1 MFVQIPGILIHTVYL
16 FILQKISKIKYLV
29 LSCQKLRKMMESLLI
44 SKFNFSF
51 TKKKFESKN
60 ASSPFLLGLNFQI
73 SKLTNWQI
81 SKLNNF
87 QIKNLALSF
96 IALLMLANGVHA
108 ATITSAATGNWS
120 ATGTWVGG
128 VVPTSSDD
136 VVIANGHSVTV
147 NGTYSCASLTIAT
160 GSTATSVLIG
170 SNSLTVSGATTINGP
185 SGGVNKFVQVTT
197 GTFNSA
203 SVSVTSSGNA
213 ARDSYLHINGTG
225 VMNITGNISLA
236 GSGTMTYILFGGD
249 GTLNVGGTI
258 NGTTGGF
265 ITSTT
270 GGSTSAGPTTGTV
283 NYNNSGAQNIGAYT
297 YYNLTTSGSGT
308 KTLAGNITAS
318 NIFTVGVNTTLDANT
333 RTITLS
339 GSGTPFVINGTFS
352 PGTST
357 VSYSN
362 ATSAST
368 NTNIAL
374 ANYNN
379 LTASPASACLRTLPN
394 TGTIGISGTFTVGS
408 ATYTTTGSTIDFNG
422 SVTQTIPALM
432 YNNLTSS
439 NSGARTLANSGT
451 IGVAGVFTPGSNTYT
466 NTGST
471 INYNG
476 TGEQTVKAF
485 NYNNLTISGSRG
497 SNNVILESSG
507 TIGIAG
513 TYSVSATFSGGGF
526 ITTGSTVNWSSTVTA
541 NIPVLASISGSNY
554 NNLTLSGASGTKTFP
569 SDCSIGGTFTVS
581 GANAIILNNS
591 TTPRTFN
598 VGNLTMSAG
607 SLNVSAL
614 TGNYSFVINI
624 SGNYSKTAGT
634 ISNASSAGINTIRF
648 NGGINQTFSE
658 AGTMNYTVWEIT
670 NNSTVEMNSNWP
682 MNGIIGQAFLVES
695 GSTLNAKTFQITTNV
710 TSPDIA
716 NLNLQGKLITANTNG
731 LNGSTLTT
739 LSSTNTP
746 TLTLGANSEVVYNSG
761 STQTVTART
770 DYATLTIANTG
781 SGSSTTEGNI
791 TCTSLNLTSGILTN
805 ANTLLVSGSSA
816 GSVTGGS
823 TTAFVNG
830 PLRRTLAS
838 GLNSNNTTY
847 SFPVGKGTTYYPFS
861 IEGNGI
867 ANLQTGA
874 TSPVISVEAFAAS
887 TGGTYDATL
896 LAISSTEYWNT
907 SIVSGDFTGG
917 SVSLGRQLSLGTL
930 NAIGRSATLAG
941 SYSSFFGTV
950 SGNNVNSSSNVGNS
964 LGFFLLARKTNC
976 IAPTTPASNITFS
989 SVNLYSLTA
998 SWTNGNG
1005 SKRIVQ
1011 INTTNSFTD
1020 PSFGVDPSANSAYT
1034 SGEQVVYNGTGSSVN
1049 ITGLSPNT
1057 TYYFRVYEANC
1068 SGTDVVFNTSTA
1080 SNNPNS
1086 TTTLSCF
1093 SPVTQASSIVFA
1105 NITPSTVD
1113 VSWTNGSGEARVVK
1127 INTTNSFSDP
1137 SGDPTVG
1144 SYGGTGEAVV
1154 YNGTG
1159 SGFTMSD
1166 LNPSTQYYFR
1176 VYERNCNGASSLYN
1190 TTSSTNNVTTSALT
1204 VYYNVSGANLNL
1216 PASWGTNTDGTG
1228 TNPTNFSSNG
1238 QEFWIVNGATATI
1251 AGTWAVSG
1259 SFSKVVLG
1267 SNTTAAIQ
1275 FNIPSGFAF
1284 TGPIDVVAPSSGT
1297 NTLNLGHATIPTL
1310 GYIDPTST
1318 IIYSY
1323 AGNQTVTATTYGNL
1337 TFSGSSGT
1345 KTFAGQCDVTNTLT
1359 ISGVNTVLLNNTT
1372 SQRTFNFKNVTISA
1386 AGTLNGGSLAV
1397 SSGSFI
1403 SVINISGDFNKT
1415 NGSLTTSNSFNQV
1428 VFNSGS
1434 VQSFANT
1441 GTLTKTQWIVS
1452 NNSTVNLT
1460 TAFPLSGATGTL
1472 LIINEGSSINAG
1484 TQQIT
1489 AGGAS
1494 ITIDMSGTLITSN
1507 TNGLSGTT
1515 STTLSSTNSPTL
1527 NLGTNSTVIYNST
1540 LAQAFTARTDYQNI
1554 IIRENSIKTVGGTT
1568 TLGKDMT
1575 IENSATLAGGSNIIT
1590 IGGNWLNSGTYTP
1603 NTSTVIFNKTSGTQ
1617 TVNNSTSTFNN
1628 VTHSGGGTLQLLTN
1642 HLTAVGNLTNS
1653 GGILD
1658 VNNLNIT
1665 VGGNWSNT
1673 AVFSA
1678 GSGTVTFNSTATGK
1692 TISGTLTGT
1701 SKFNNLTFNGSGG
1714 AWSFGANSA
1723 DVDGNFTITNGTV
1736 TAPSTTLTVNGDFSN
1751 SGAFTHNSGTVSFN
1765 GNNALQTLGGSSST
1779 AFNKVTVD
1787 KGTAKTNILDVTS
1800 VITMATATTSGTSLT
1815 ITNGSFKLSSA
1826 STITPFG
1833 GSTTIPATGG
1843 FILNNSSATSNW
1855 GSAGSLTLNGDLTI
1869 INGTMSVGTGNNTLQ
1884 ITGTGVY
1891 TQSAGTMNVRGRL
1904 QGTTSGGSF
1913 TLTGGNFNIP
1923 SGGSVSTGGNSI
1935 FQATNLSTFSISGG
1949 TVTIAS
1955 ANGNTTLPDINITT
1969 GTISAGTFVV
1979 SDATVTVK
1987 STIPFYNLTVQNGS
2001 GTAIAQLRDNITI
2014 ANNLTLTSG
2023 TFDANTYTSSI
2034 NNLVTV
2040 PSGATYLASTATQ
2053 TLNGG
2058 LTISGG
2064 TFTGAAGTVTTT
2076 NVTLSS
2082 GTLTAPSGTF
2092 NVSGN
2097 WTKSGGTFT
2106 HNSGTVVFNGSNQSI
2121 TGSNDFY
2128 SFNKTVSSGAT
2139 LTLPT
2144 SATQTFAAGGTLT
2157 LQGAANNLL
2166 KIVSSMP
2173 GTQASINPNGTRVI
2187 DYVDAKD
2194 NNNTNATAIN
2204 ATNSYDAGNLTNWT
2218 FSAANLVWT
2227 GATSTAWNLASNWA
2241 AGYVPNATD
2250 NVTIT
2255 KTGSNNLVLETSPT
2269 VNNITISASNNV
2281 SLGSNTLTVKGT
2293 WLNNGTLDA
2302 GSSTVVFA
2310 GTTGTQTV
2318 NNVGSSFNNVSHTG
2332 ASTLQAL
2339 VNALNIGGTFTN
2351 SAGTFD
2357 ANSLGN
2363 TFTGA
2368 VTLSGG
2374 TYNAGSATQTFN
2386 GGLTVSGGTFSG
2398 STGEVTTTNLT
2409 ISSGTFTAPSTTL
2422 NISGDFSNS
2431 GTFDHSGGTVLFNG
2445 VTQSITG
2452 ATTFYNLTHEGASA
2466 ETLTLNSATVVNGNV
2481 TNNDGT
2487 LALNNINLTIGGNY
2501 SNSVGV
2507 GGFTPGTGSVIFNHA
2522 SNTQTLSMA
2531 DGGDFSNIQHT
2542 GAGTFQLLSDLAM
2555 TGNMTNSAGTL
2566 SVNGYNIVIGGN
2578 WTNSATFNPGAAA
2591 NNSTYVALNGV
2602 SPSTQTIDNGSS
2614 QFNDLRVIGTAT
2626 VTMVTPAQAFGDVVV
2641 NGPLASTAELI
2652 LIGGESQTINS
2663 TYYTGTTPIP
2673 FQNLTVNKTAGSTI
2687 TLNRPVKVTSTFT
2700 MTSGDVITTTSNIL
2714 EVGTSATSV
2723 GSVSWTA
2730 GTVRGPM
2737 KRWFAAGTNST
2748 QASGVFP
2755 VGATIPGKGVINRY
2769 AQVNFSSA
2777 PGAGGY
2783 IIAEYKTGTPSTGYT
2798 GLPLTYNTNQYIQN
2812 FEEEG
2817 YWDITPYNSSN
2828 VAYGAL
2834 NTAPYT
2840 LKLRMNNPS
2849 TLQPGLP
2856 PSGSNGNSIV
2866 SISNLRIITSKGPS
2880 HNTWVLAGTQGA
2892 GQAVLASG
2900 DYLLEETGVT
2910 GFSFFNGGGNDNNPL
2925 PVELLSFTG
2934 ACDEG
2939 IINLTWQTASEFNSS
2954 HFDVEKSRDGEN
2966 WQLLTTLPSAG
2977 MSNELITYQSTDQ
2990 NGTSGNNYFRLRQVD
3005 IDGTEKLY
3013 DPINVSCSEV
3023 TTGYFSSFPNPSGN
3037 AFQVI
3042 VNNKELVGV
3051 CTMNIVDASGKVIE
3065 QREIEVKDGINMFVV
3080 NQELTPGMY
3089 FLNISNGSKSTPV
3102 LRHAIK

>member
-1 MFVQIPGILIHTVYL
+1 MKNIYVTQNRQNENPRDSRNTSSAICTTEGSSEANLQSVICNSSL
-16 FILQKISKIKYLV
+16 F
-29 LSCQKLRKMMESLLI
+29 
-44 SKFNFSF
+44 
-51 TKKKFESKN
+51 
-60 ASSPFLLGLNFQI
+60 
-73 SKLTNWQI
+73 
-81 SKLNNF
+81 
-87 QIKNLALSF
+87 
-96 IALLMLANGVHA
+96 ALLFAFFAMVGGANA
-108 ATITSAATGNWS
+108 ATITSNATGNWS

-147 NGTYSCASLTIAT
+147 DGTYSCATLTIAT
-160 GSTATSVLIG
+160 GNTATSVLVG
-170 SNSLTVSGATTINGP
+170 ANSLTVTGATTINIATGN
-185 SGGVNKFVQVTT
+185 VNKFIQVTS
-197 GTFNSA
+197 GTFNTA
-203 SVSVTSSGNA
+203 SLSMPASGGTS
-213 ARDSYLHINGTG
+213 RDSYLHINGTG
-225 VMNITGNISLA
+225 TVNITGNITLSGA
-236 GSGTMTYILFGGD
+236 GDRSYILFGGN
-249 GTLNVGGTI
+249 GTLNIGGTLS
-258 NGTTGGF
+258 TTGA

-270 GGSTSAGPTTGTV
+270 GGSTTAGATTGTV
-283 NYNNSGAQNIGAYT
+283 N
-297 YYNLTTSGSGT
+297 
-308 KTLAGNITAS
+308 
-318 NIFTVGVNTTLDANT
+318 
-333 RTITLS
+333 
-339 GSGTPFVINGTFS
+339 
-352 PGTST
+352 
-357 VSYSN
+357 
-362 ATSAST
+362 
-368 NTNIAL
+368 
-374 ANYNN
+374 
-379 LTASPASACLRTLPN
+379 
-394 TGTIGISGTFTVGS
+394 
-408 ATYTTTGSTIDFNG
+408 FNG
-422 SVTQTIPALM
+422 SGSQTIPAFL
-432 YNNLTSS
+432 YFNLTSS
-439 NSGARTLANSGT
+439 SSGARTLVNSGT
-451 IGVAGVFTPGSNTYT
+451 IGVAGTFTPGSNAYT

-476 TGEQTVKAF
+476 TGAQTVKAFEYNNLTISGARTTNSVTLEGSGTIAISGNFSSSASFTSGSYISTGSTVELKGSISQNIPAISFNNLISSSSGARVLASTGTIGIAGTFTPGSNAYTNTGSTINFNGTGEQTIPAF
-485 NYNNLTISGSRG
+485 NYNNLTISGARG
-497 SNNVILESSG
+497 SNNVTLASSG
-507 TIGIAG
+507 TIAIAG
-513 TYSVSATFSGGGF
+513 TYSISATFSGGGF
-526 ITTGSTVNWSSTVTA
+526 VVTGSTVDWSAAVTA
-541 NIPVLASISGSNY
+541 SIPVPSVLSGSNY
-554 NNLTLSGASGTKTFP
+554 NNLKLSGSSLTKTF
-569 SDCSIGGTFTVS
+569 SVDCSIGGTFSIT
-581 GANAIILNNS
+581 GANIVNLNDQA
-591 TTPRTFN
+591 TPKTFYFN
-598 VGNLTMSAG
+598 NFTMSAG
-607 SLNVSAL
+607 TLNGGSVNSNSGIS
-614 TGNYSFVINI
+614 TSTSYI
-624 SGNYSKTAGT
+624 SGTYNKTGGTINNTSASHLHTFIFNGGTTQTFSTTGTSNYIIYRVSNAGTNLVLNSDLAINGSFTAGATLLTIDENTTLTAGT
-634 ISNASSAGINTIRF
+634 RLISVGNTLVTFDIN
-648 NGGINQTFSE
+648 
-658 AGTMNYTVWEIT
+658 GTL
-670 NNSTVEMNSNWP
+670 ST
-682 MNGIIGQAFLVES
+682 G
-695 GSTLNAKTFQITTNV
+695 
-710 TSPDIA
+710 
-716 NLNLQGKLITANTNG
+716 NTNG
-731 LNGSTLTT
+731 LSGSASTT
-739 LSSTNTP
+739 LVSTNNP
-746 TLTLGANSEVVYNSG
+746 TINLGSNSSIIYNANSAT
-761 STQTVTART
+761 TQTVTSLSN
-770 DYATLTIANTG
+770 YANLTIATSGAGGATTG
-781 SGSSTTEGNI
+781 GNI
-791 TCTSLNLTSGILTN
+791 TCTSLTMTSGILTN

-816 GSVTGGS
+816 ASVTGGS

-847 SFPVGKGTTYYPFS
+847 SFPVGKATTYYPFS
-861 IEGNGI
+861 IEGNGV

-907 SIVSGDFTGG
+907 SIVSGDFTGA
-917 SVSLGRQLSLGTL
+917 SVSLGRQSSLGTL
-930 NAIGRSATLAG
+930 NAIGRSATLGG

-950 SGNNVNSSSNVGNS
+950 SGNNVNASSNVGNS

-976 IAPTTPASNITFS
+976 IAPTTPASDITFS

-1034 SGEQVVYNGTGSSVN
+1034 SGEQVVYNGTGTSVN
-1049 ITGLSPNT
+1049 ITGLTPGT

-1068 SGTDVVFNTSTA
+1068 SGADVIFNTTA
-1080 SNNPNS
+1080 ATNNPNS
-1086 TTTLSCF
+1086 TSTLSCF
-1093 SPVTQASSIVFA
+1093 TPSTQASSIVFA
-1105 NITPSTVD
+1105 NTSPSSVD

-1137 SGDPTVG
+1137 SGDPAVG

-1216 PASWGTNTDGTG
+1216 PASWGTNTNGTG

-1259 SFSKVVLG
+1259 SYSKVVLG

-1297 NTLNLGHATIPTL
+1297 NTLNLGNATIPTL

-1318 IIYSY
+1318 VIYSL
-1323 AGNQTVTATTYGNL
+1323 ATGVAQTVTAKNYGNL
-1337 TFSGSSGT
+1337 TFSGTGT
-1345 KTFAGQCDVTNTLT
+1345 KTFAGECDVTGTLT
-1359 ISGVNTVLLNNTT
+1359 ISNTNTVMLNNT
-1372 SQRTFNFKNVTISA
+1372 SSPRTFNFNNITIS
-1386 AGTLNGGSLAV
+1386 AGTLNGGSGTP
-1397 SSGSFI
+1397 SSGSYNSIINVTGNI
-1403 SVINISGDFNKT
+1403 SKSGGSITTTASSNKFVINGGVEQSVSNTSTF
-1415 NGSLTTSNSFNQV
+1415 SNSYWF
-1428 VFNSGS
+1428 
-1434 VQSFANT
+1434 
-1441 GTLTKTQWIVS
+1441 IE
-1452 NNSTVNLT
+1452 NNSTLNL
-1460 TAFPLSGATGTL
+1460 LSSLPISSAVTNTTL
-1472 LIINEGSSINAG
+1472 LTVNEGSTLNASTFVISTTTGLSTFLIN
-1484 TQQIT
+1484 
-1489 AGGAS
+1489 
-1494 ITIDMSGTLITSN
+1494 GTLITAN
-1507 TNGLSGTT
+1507 TNGLSG
-1515 STTLSSTNSPTL
+1515 STTTTISSTTTPTL
-1527 NLGTNSTVIYNST
+1527 TLGSNSTVIYNSIS
-1540 LAQAFTARTDYQNI
+1540 AQAVTLRSDYQDV
-1554 IIRENSIKTVGGTT
+1554 IIRGNSTKTIGGTT
-1568 TLGKDMT
+1568 TINKNLT
-1575 IENSATLAGGSNIIT
+1575 IENTATLAGSSFTTTVSGNWVNQGTFTPGTSTINFNKPSGLQTVNNSSSSFNNLTHSGASTLQMQTNSITVLGTLTNSAGILDASNLDIT
-1590 IGGNWLNSGTYTP
+1590 IGGNWSNSGTFT
-1603 NTSTVIFNKTSGTQ
+1603 
-1617 TVNNSTSTFNN
+1617 
-1628 VTHSGGGTLQLLTN
+1628 
-1642 HLTAVGNLTNS
+1642 
-1653 GGILD
+1653 
-1658 VNNLNIT
+1658 
-1665 VGGNWSNT
+1665 
-1673 AVFSA
+1673 A

-2040 PSGATYLASTATQ
+2040 PSGATYLAGTATQ

-2166 KIVSSMP
+2166 KIVSSTP
-2173 GTQASINPNGTRVI
+2173 GTQASINPSGTRVI

-2218 FSAANLVWT
+2218 FSAANLVWN
-2227 GATSTAWNLASNWA
+2227 GQVDANWNTLGNWS
-2241 AGYVPNATD
+2241 AGYLPNATD

-2255 KTGSNNLVLETSPT
+2255 KTGGGSNLVLETSPT
-2269 VNNITISASNNV
+2269 VNNITISANNTV
-2281 SLGSNTLTVKGT
+2281 SLGSNTLTVRGN
-2293 WLNNGTLDA
+2293 WLNNGTLTPQT
-2302 GSSTVVFA
+2302 STVAFA
-2310 GTTGTQTV
+2310 GTTGIQTV
-2318 NNVGSSFNNVSHTG
+2318 NNGSSSFTDVTHTG
-2332 ASTLQAL
+2332 ASTLRAL
-2339 VNALNIGGTFTN
+2339 TNAMTIGGTFSN

-2357 ANSLGN
+2357 PNSLGN
-2363 TFTGA
+2363 TFTA
-2368 VTLSGG
+2368 AITVSGG
-2374 TYNAGSATQTFN
+2374 TFDASSASQTFTGGVTVSGTGTFTAGSANQTFN
-2386 GGLTVSGGTFSG
+2386 GGLTLSGGTFTG
-2398 STGEVTTTNLT
+2398 STGTVTTTNLT

-2422 NISGDFSNS
+2422 NISGNFSNS
-2431 GTFDHSGGTVLFNG
+2431 GTFTHNSGTVVFNG

-2452 ATTFYNLTHEGASA
+2452 ATTFYNLTHEGGSA
-2466 ETLTLNSATVVNGNV
+2466 ETLTFNSATTINGNV
-2481 TNNDGT
+2481 TNIDGT

-2501 SNSVGV
+2501 SNSVGT
-2507 GGFTPGTGSVIFNHA
+2507 GLTPGTGSVIFNHA

-2531 DGGDFSNIQHT
+2531 TGGDFSNIQHT
-2542 GAGTFQLLSDLAM
+2542 GGGTLQLLSDLGM

-2578 WTNSATFNPGAAA
+2578 WTNSATFNPGAASSS
-2591 NNSTYVALNGV
+2591 NTTYVALNGV
-2602 SPSTQTIDNGSS
+2602 SPATQTIDNGSS

-2626 VTMVTPAQAFGDVVV
+2626 VTMVTPAQAFGDVQV
-2641 NGPLASTAELI
+2641 NGPLASTAQLV
-2652 LIGGESQTINS
+2652 LTGSESQTINS

-2687 TLNRPVKVTSTFT
+2687 TLNRPVKVTGTLT
-2700 MTSGDVITTTSNIL
+2700 MTSGDVVTTSSNIL
-2714 EVGTSATSV
+2714 EVGTSGASV

-2737 KRWFAAGTNST
+2737 KRWFASSANST
-2748 QASGVFP
+2748 PESGIFP
-2755 VGATIPGKGVINRY
+2755 IGATIPGKGVINRY
-2769 AQVNFSSA
+2769 AQVNLTSA
-2777 PGAGGY
+2777 APAGGY
-2783 IIAEYKTGTPSTGYT
+2783 IIAEYKTGIPSIGYA
-2798 GLPLTYNTNQYIQN
+2798 GLPLNYSSGYYPQAIQN

-2817 YWDITPYNSSN
+2817 YWDITPYSAGGE
-2828 VAYGAL
+2828 AYAAL
-2834 NTAPYT
+2834 DNTSYT
-2840 LKLRMNNPS
+2840 LKLRLNNPS
-2849 TLQPGLP
+2849 TLTTGWI
-2856 PSGSNGNSIV
+2856 SNGDGNNLYNSSTIRL
-2866 SISNLRIITSKGPS
+2866 IRSKGNAS
-2880 HNTWVLAGTQGA
+2880 GTHGNWELAGTHVSATEIGN
-2892 GQAVLASG
+2892 G
-2900 DYLLEETGVT
+2900 DYFLTSSNIT
-2910 GFSFFNGGGNDNNPL
+2910 GFSWFNGGGNNQNPL
-2925 PVELLSFTG
+2925 PVELVSFTG
-2934 ACDEG
+2934 VCDEG